1 MLADV
6 ERRFPAERYVFVDDK
21 PRLVKAIKDY
31 WGDRVTTVWPR
42 QGHYAAAVKG
52 EKCEGADVV
61 ISRIAELSGNV
72 LGKSTGKDAL

>member
-1 MLADV
+1 
-6 ERRFPAERYVFVDDK
+6 
-21 PRLVKAIKDY
+21 
-31 WGDRVTTVWPR
+31 
-42 QGHYAAAVKG
+42 VKG